1 MSKMKLTYFSVMAK
15 GLGPALCCGERAPA
29 VVSCR
34 VAPASDPHSAAELSG
49 LPWDGP
55 KSAGVDLN
63 KDWPKLKP
71 TTPFGQLPLLE
82 VDGLSIAQCGERTP
96 RCLPAP
102 PACRC

>member
-1 MSKMKLTYFSVMAK
+1 MN
-15 GLGPALCCGERAPA
+15 
-29 VVSCR
+29 
-34 VAPASDPHSAAELSG
+34 SDPHCSAELSG

-96 RCLPAP
+96 SCRPAHASRP
-102 PACRC
+102 GSDPRRYAQWPS